1 MSFMYESAEQRLS
14 KKLAEEKEYLWDG
27 IKSLE
32 KKLSDTQES
41 LSQLEKSAPE
51 HYSKVVGARNK
62 VTSIKKQ
69 SEAHLQTIHDIAKAI
84 EEDKEKFDGFK
95 ISIHDSF
102 EKIEG
107 FEKDAATFLES
118 ISSNEKEYRETK
130 ASIDSTL
137 VELEKLADEKELLA
151 DRITSITEQ
160 VETSETL
167 SKRLKSLLSNAA
179 DERNEISEIHKEI
192 FGYTFENEGGEVKAV
207 DGLQKT
213 LESSYQKIKEDLSNL
228 NAAVVK
234 SKENQEKTLQSFD
247 DDFNKQKQEFFAT
260 AESQKKAILDKISS
274 LLPSAM
280 TAGLSAAY
288 ADKIKVEQ
296 EQLIKHESSFKWA
309 IVGLIICSSIP
320 VAFTLIRVMFFKED
334 FSQVFDEA
342 PSLFSMMLPLYA
354 PILWVAYSSNKNY
367 KLSKR
372 LIEEYTH
379 KEVSSRTFEGLSTQI
394 SSIGEDDTSG
404 ELRTRLLFNLLQVN
418 SENPGKLISD
428 YNNSDHPIIDAIDK
442 SSKLADSIKKLDNV
456 PVVSQ
461 LLKHLSAR
469 EQAKVDEKIKESK
482 AILEAQLKDSN
493 EENHESKRQL
503 DS

>member
-207 DGLQKT
+207 
-213 LESSYQKIKEDLSNL
+213 
-228 NAAVVK
+228 
-234 SKENQEKTLQSFD
+234 
-247 DDFNKQKQEFFAT
+247 
-260 AESQKKAILDKISS
+260 
-274 LLPSAM
+274 
-280 TAGLSAAY
+280 
-288 ADKIKVEQ
+288 
-296 EQLIKHESSFKWA
+296 
-309 IVGLIICSSIP
+309 ICSSKTGHRIKRH
-320 VAFTLIRVMFFKED
+320 I
-334 FSQVFDEA
+334 VFQ
-342 PSLFSMMLPLYA
+342 S
-354 PILWVAYSSNKNY
+354 
-367 KLSKR
+367 
-372 LIEEYTH
+372 
-379 KEVSSRTFEGLSTQI
+379 
-394 SSIGEDDTSG
+394 
-404 ELRTRLLFNLLQVN
+404 
-418 SENPGKLISD
+418 
-428 YNNSDHPIIDAIDK
+428 
-442 SSKLADSIKKLDNV
+442 
-456 PVVSQ
+456 
-461 LLKHLSAR
+461 
-469 EQAKVDEKIKESK
+469 
-482 AILEAQLKDSN
+482 
-493 EENHESKRQL
+493 
-503 DS
+503 